1 MNDTHATSQTVAP
14 KPTTRDWT
22 LAALKGCVIYFVVS
36 MATLPFVDA
45 LWLGELPV
53 VAVPQLPKVLI
64 AGWFRTGVV
73 MPAIGVL
80 GLSSGSFSPDYVM
93 ARPYALALAYL
104 VPVVAL
110 LAVTWLRRR
119 MARPYRFWSCLLLC
133 VAALDYLLTLRLTH
147 TPGLT
152 LY

>member
-1 MNDTHATSQTVAP
+1 
-14 KPTTRDWT
+14 
-22 LAALKGCVIYFVVS
+22 LAALKGFVLCFLVS
-36 MATLPFVDA
+36 VVTLPFVDA

-53 VAVPQLPKVLI
+53 VAALQVPKVLI
-64 AGWFRTGVV
+64 AGWIRMGVV
-73 MPAIGVL
+73 MPAIEGL
-80 GLSSGSFSPDYVM
+80 GLSSGSFSPDYST

-104 VPVVAL
+104 IPVVAL
-110 LAVTWLRRR
+110 LAVTWLRTR
-119 MARPYRFWSCLLLC
+119 MAKPYRFWSCLLLC